1 MRINKN
7 ELQSMINQIDDDLL
21 EEAMGSY
28 PSHNTG
34 FLTRIIPAAA
44 SVILLISSIAVA
56 VFKNGVFIEQESSII
71 EASRGVTE
79 DTVYILEANDNYIMT
94 MVQAIDESFSERNL
108 SDSLIVESVHFK
120 AEPTT
125 MNLISGTIQLKD
137 ESTSQNITVNMVDVS
152 ITVSKKD
159 ATKTETF
166 VSEIENLET
175 NESFDIEMETV
186 QENTDYTMTWDY
198 FCEYAESFG
207 LIAKAYFVSS
217 DYVIIEGFVVLE
229 EEDYIA
235 EKDSTRGFYTAWTS
249 NALQDYDN
257 VNNAQLELE
266 RSFTHCM
273 RFTDHTRTHIVSEL
287 LK

>member
-44 SVILLISSIAVA
+44 CVILLISSIAVA

-79 DTVYILEANDNYIMT
+79 DTVYLLEAKDNDIMT
-94 MVQAIDESFSERNL
+94 MVQAIDESFSERNM
-108 SDSLIVESVHFK
+108 SDSLMIESVHFK

-159 ATKTETF
+159 AEKTETS
-166 VSEIENLET
+166 VSENLET

-217 DYVIIEGFVVLE
+217 DYVTIEGFVALE

-235 EKDSTRGFYTAWTS
+235 EKDSPRGFYTAWTS

-273 RFTDHTRTHIVSEL
+273 RFTDPTRTHIVSEL

>member
-44 SVILLISSIAVA
+44 CVILLISSIAVA

-79 DTVYILEANDNYIMT
+79 DTVYLLEAKDNDIMT
-94 MVQAIDESFSERNL
+94 MVQAIDESFSERNM
-108 SDSLIVESVHFK
+108 SDSLMIESVHFK

-159 ATKTETF
+159 AEKTETS
-166 VSEIENLET
+166 VSENLET

-217 DYVIIEGFVVLE
+217 DYVTIEGFVASE

-235 EKDSTRGFYTAWTS
+235 EKDSPRGFYTAWTS

-273 RFTDHTRTHIVSEL
+273 RFTDPTRTHIVSEL